1 MVQMLA
7 GFQVSQA
14 LYAAAALGIADRLRG
29 RQRDA
34 AAVAGD
40 VGADAM
46 SVGFEFEA
54 VTATPTPVSI
64 ITARA

>member
-14 LYAAAALGIADRLRG
+14 LYAAAA
-29 RQRDA
+29 
-34 AAVAGD
+34 
-40 VGADAM
+40 
-46 SVGFEFEA
+46 
-54 VTATPTPVSI
+54 TPTPVSI